1 MLYSQ
6 QLRFKAC
13 IATVLLVLVAA
24 GNGFSQCA
32 GGQSGTVTPAPSGSC
47 VPGTVYTFCYT
58 MVGYSQA
65 GANWTDGFEINLGGP
80 WVPGSLVGT
89 TPPVNCNGGGGNW
102 MWANTVIGSS
112 TGQSNGPGYFFDLNI
127 DGNPGNDYGDL
138 GAGCTWT
145 ICFQATVGN
154 SPGATL
160 TVGVTAL
167 GDGEIGSWNSNACV
181 GSVFPIFNCVIN
193 NPCGTLN
200 AVVNQNETCPGNANG
215 SATATMTGSAPIT
228 YSWNTVPVQNT
239 ATATGLTAGNYTVTG
254 SAGGGCVM
262 TNTVNITTGTS
273 ANATINNINPT
284 NTLCQSNAPVQI
296 TTVQAGGSFSGP
308 GVNATGLFNPAN
320 ANIGLN
326 TITYSIGGPCP
337 ATQTLAI
344 TVVQDADATINPI
357 NPTNQICTGSNP
369 VQLTAASLGGT
380 WSGPGVNASGI
391 FNPLTAG
398 VGIHTITYT
407 IAGPCGDV
415 STMNITVSDLTATV
429 SSSQS
434 TCTANNGTATVTPT
448 SGSAPYSY
456 SWNSAP
462 IQTTQTAVN
471 LPAGTYNVVVQDGQG
486 CALTLQSV
494 VAFNAGNLSVS
505 TVVTPSVCTSLNGTA
520 TVVPLGGTLPY
531 SIDWNTVPVQNTA
544 TAVGL
549 AAGNYTATVQDAN
562 GCVATG
568 SSVVALDPSNLSAST
583 VVTPS
588 VCTSLNGT
596 ATVVPLGGTL
606 PYNIAWNTVPVQ
618 NTATAVGLAAGN
630 YTATVQD
637 ANGCV
642 ATGSSVVA
650 LDPGNLTVSVSSSTN
665 VSCNGFC
672 DGQASAM
679 IAGGTAPFLS
689 VWDDPSFQQTP
700 IATGLCAGTY
710 NVGVADVNGCLA
722 TAQTTITEP
731 TLLVANAV
739 MDIQSNCGNP
749 DGQATVTAS
758 GGSIATNYGYS
769 WNSSPAQSN
778 AIATSLAP
786 ANYIVTVTDDNGCS
800 TNANVTVTSTPGFS
814 ASIISSS
821 NATCFQLCNGTAT
834 AQAGPGVVLPVSY
847 SWNTTPVQ
855 NSATANNLCSGN
867 HVVTMVDDVGC
878 LATANILI
886 SEPTLV
892 TTTVSTSASP
902 ICIGE
907 SSTLTASASGG
918 TQPYSSYL
926 WVASPADPTL
936 NANQLNTTV
945 SPLTTT
951 TYNFIA
957 TDANGCSSA
966 ASAVTVQVRQPLNLS
981 IVRPVSSPD
990 TGICPYDFAVIDL
1003 QATGGDGNYTY
1014 YLAPDN
1020 LNPVSLPMQVQP
1032 NSTTTYSFQVSDG
1045 CTTPPAFASS
1055 TIEVYLLPN
1064 VNFSGDLLSGC
1075 HEHTTSFTDLTSP
1088 TPVAWSWDFGDPSS
1102 VGNYQS
1108 ISNPSHQ
1115 FSAPGLYTV
1124 SLQVTSGDG
1133 CLNDTIKPSYI
1144 EVFPVPIANFSA
1156 NPERTTVLQAD
1167 IDFTDLSS
1175 GNLASWNWD
1184 FGTGDTS
1191 GIQNP
1196 SYQYLDTGMF
1206 TVRLLVTS
1214 VDGCTDVTRRT
1225 VVIDPDFMFYV
1236 PNAFSPNMD
1245 GRNDYFRG
1253 YGEGVNWDTYELTI
1267 YNRWGEEIFYSA
1279 DVETPWRGW
1288 FKDREVEV
1296 GVYVWK
1302 IRIFSTS
1309 GIEHVY
1315 RGGVSLLR

>member
-1 MLYSQ
+1 VLYSQ

>member
-1 MLYSQ
+1 
-6 QLRFKAC
+6 
-13 IATVLLVLVAA
+13 
-24 GNGFSQCA
+24 
-32 GGQSGTVTPAPSGSC
+32 
-47 VPGTVYTFCYT
+47 
-58 MVGYSQA
+58 
-65 GANWTDGFEINLGGP
+65 
-80 WVPGSLVGT
+80 
-89 TPPVNCNGGGGNW
+89 

>member
-1 MLYSQ
+1 
-6 QLRFKAC
+6 
-13 IATVLLVLVAA
+13 
-24 GNGFSQCA
+24 
-32 GGQSGTVTPAPSGSC
+32 
-47 VPGTVYTFCYT
+47 

>member
-1 MLYSQ
+1 LNGT
-6 QLRFKAC
+6 
-13 IATVLLVLVAA
+13 ATV
-24 GNGFSQCA
+24 
-32 GGQSGTVTPAPSGSC
+32 
-47 VPGTVYTFCYT
+47 VP
-58 MVGYSQA
+58 
-65 GANWTDGFEINLGGP
+65 LGG
-80 WVPGSLVGT
+80 
-89 TPPVNCNGGGGNW
+89 
-102 MWANTVIGSS
+102 
-112 TGQSNGPGYFFDLNI
+112 
-127 DGNPGNDYGDL
+127 
-138 GAGCTWT
+138 
-145 ICFQATVGN
+145 
-154 SPGATL
+154 TL
-160 TVGVTAL
+160 
-167 GDGEIGSWNSNACV
+167 
-181 GSVFPIFNCVIN
+181 P
-193 NPCGTLN
+193 
-200 AVVNQNETCPGNANG
+200 
-215 SATATMTGSAPIT
+215 
-228 YSWNTVPVQNT
+228 YSIAWNTVPVQNT
-239 ATATGLTAGNYTVTG
+239 ATAVGLAAGNYTATVQDVNGCVATG
-254 SAGGGCVM
+254 S
-262 TNTVNITTGTS
+262 
-273 ANATINNINPT
+273 
-284 NTLCQSNAPVQI
+284 
-296 TTVQAGGSFSGP
+296 
-308 GVNATGLFNPAN
+308 
-320 ANIGLN
+320 
-326 TITYSIGGPCP
+326 
-337 ATQTLAI
+337 
-344 TVVQDADATINPI
+344 
-357 NPTNQICTGSNP
+357 
-369 VQLTAASLGGT
+369 
-380 WSGPGVNASGI
+380 
-391 FNPLTAG
+391 
-398 VGIHTITYT
+398 
-407 IAGPCGDV
+407 
-415 STMNITVSDLTATV
+415 
-429 SSSQS
+429 
-434 TCTANNGTATVTPT
+434 
-448 SGSAPYSY
+448 
-456 SWNSAP
+456 
-462 IQTTQTAVN
+462 
-471 LPAGTYNVVVQDGQG
+471 
-486 CALTLQSV
+486 SV
-494 VAFNAGNLSVS
+494 VALDPSNLSAS
-505 TVVTPSVCTSLNGTA
+505 TASTPSVCTSLNGTA

-531 SIDWNTVPVQNTA
+531 SIAWNTVPVQNTA